1 MKNVIRDKD
10 FIKALHSSVSGSLNK
25 KKKKINK

>member
-25 KKKKINK
+25 KKKNK